1 MKIIHIITGLK
12 DGGAE
17 NILYKICKYDISN
30 EHIVI
35 SLTNGDKYFSLLK
48 KLGIKIYCMN
58 MTSYSVF
65 KFFDLVK
72 LIRFLKPNVVQ
83 TWLIHGDFVGSI
95 AARLA
100 GMRNIVWNIV
110 YSKLEIGSVRL
121 RTILLIKLLAR
132 LSYLLPKLIIV
143 VSKSSKVNCEKL
155 RYSKKKITFS
165 FKRL

>member
-72 LIRFLKPNVVQ
+72 LIFNTLDIFDLVSMIIFKV
-83 TWLIHGDFVGSI
+83 TESI
-95 AARLA
+95 
-100 GMRNIVWNIV
+100 IIT
-110 YSKLEIGSVRL
+110 KL
-121 RTILLIKLLAR
+121 
-132 LSYLLPKLIIV
+132 
-143 VSKSSKVNCEKL
+143 
-155 RYSKKKITFS
+155 
-165 FKRL
+165 